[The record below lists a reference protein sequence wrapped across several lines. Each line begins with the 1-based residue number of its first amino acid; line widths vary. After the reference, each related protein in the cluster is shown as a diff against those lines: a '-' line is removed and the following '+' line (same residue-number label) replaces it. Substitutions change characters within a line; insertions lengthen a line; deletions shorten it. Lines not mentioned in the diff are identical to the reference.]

1 MGYISKCNSFN
12 FFVAIQMC
20 SDLWLS
26 EEAVWCYKEWN
37 WFVTCSWKLHS
48 ILLHLHSWAQ
58 ATVSDLHFWLDK
70 GMVKHKGLTRWWMG
84 LCSSWCPMRVP
95 LTQMLLWFYK
105 SWAKKLL
112 TWLMKRTYLNLPK
125 NDNLSDLFFSS
136 WMCRCLF
143 SNRISGQGKQS
154 KIPSSRRH
162 TKLDCCKEQ
171 DKLSRNLK
179 KTQSDSRLCIMFCMK
194 KWHVHS
200 CLGCL
205 LFFGSLLVC
214 VLCVWSFCLFFPQW
228 DLPVICASA
237 AFVGD
242 SFLMRTQKTRLR
254 NIDMLIDLQ
263 HLLIY

>member
-179 KTQSDSRLCIMFCMK
+179 KPNQIPDCALCFAWRNGMSIVVWVVC
-194 KWHVHS
+194 
-200 CLGCL
+200 
-205 LFFGSLLVC
+205 FFL
-214 VLCVWSFCLFFPQW
+214 VLCLFVFCVCGLSVYFFPSGICLSFVLLQLLW
-228 DLPVICASA
+228 VI
-237 AFVGD
+237 AFWWE
-242 SFLMRTQKTRLR
+242 LR
-254 NIDMLIDLQ
+254 KLDFEILIC
-263 HLLIY
+263 